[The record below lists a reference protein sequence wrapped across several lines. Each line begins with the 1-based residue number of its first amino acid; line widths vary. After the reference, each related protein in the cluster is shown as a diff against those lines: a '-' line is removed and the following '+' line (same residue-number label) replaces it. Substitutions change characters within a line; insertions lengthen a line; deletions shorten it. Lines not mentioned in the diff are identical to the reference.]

1 MPLCAEVTQHSQTDM
16 NYRAFPA
23 TLRVQESFQ
32 FKNTFLLETVEII
45 RGYMK
50 TKAQP
55 EAIPYNLQIICS
67 CSTFQLVTKN
77 AEALC
82 STSSYFSR
90 EVKCPKPES
99 SPHNAEP
106 AQWSVSRERQQSW

>member
-23 TLRVQESFQ
+23 TLCVQESFQ

-67 CSTFQLVTKN
+67 CSTFQLLLPKMLRPS
-77 AEALC
+77 ALLRA
-82 STSSYFSR
+82 TF
-90 EVKCPKPES
+90 PE
-99 SPHNAEP
+99 
-106 AQWSVSRERQQSW
+106 R